1 MVIKKHFYFLAS
13 AIINGNI
20 NFSTGENGSIN
31 NKTMSFGPGINF
43 KTAVGYG
50 GNVWSAGLSYAGNIL
65 WVKQAGV
72 SKANTFPASE
82 VRLTVA
88 RQIILKKPVPV
99 VNDVINKMI
108 LSYK

>member
-1 MVIKKHFYFLAS
+1 MIFW
-13 AIINGNI
+13 
-20 NFSTGENGSIN
+20 
-31 NKTMSFGPGINF
+31 PGINF

-82 VRLTVA
+82 LRLTVA

-99 VNDVINKMI
+99 VNDVINKI
-108 LSYK
+108 FGKENY